1 MQLLAILHMDQTHT
15 ISMFMTELIGRFIKI
30 YNMSRL
36 TTCTSITRPSSPS
49 NGDIL
54 FETDTNRVIVY
65 ESAASV
71 WRLYNSD
78 GVAYNTAGIGELHY
92 SSGIFSNAS
101 ATYYLNV
108 DPVMHFDGK
117 YIDGTDSTNNPAN
130 GDAVST
136 WADRSGN
143 AANYDLTQATGSVQA
158 TFDTLTESQN
168 SLAFTSGDFY
178 TLGTTYS
185 GESSADYTAV
195 YIAKIPSATN
205 KDIFYAPL
213 SNGNNASTIWFNAR
227 AYGDVVHNSTGRGFH
242 SGSNDN
248 GTEMPTVFNPLH
260 LFIVQRSSATV
271 TGYTGGNNQQW
282 SHSSI
287 TNAASISEFGRATSY
302 YTQGNIFE
310 VMFFDSALST
320 ANLNVITNYASN
332 KYGIST
338 TSF

>member
-1 MQLLAILHMDQTHT
+1 
-15 ISMFMTELIGRFIKI
+15 MFMTEPIGRFIKI

-36 TTCTSITRPSSPS
+36 TTCTSTTRPSSPS
-49 NGDIL
+49 DGDIL
-54 FETDTNRVIVY
+54 FETDTKRVIVY
-65 ESAASV
+65 EATASV

-78 GVAYNTAGIGELHY
+78 GVAYNTAGIGEIHY

-101 ATYYLNV
+101 ASYYLNV

-117 YIDGTDSTNNPAN
+117 YIDGADSANNPAN

-143 AANYDLTQATGSVQA
+143 ITNYDLTQVTGSEQA
-158 TFDTLTESQN
+158 TFDSLTESQN
-168 SLAFTSGDFY
+168 SLAFSSGDFY
-178 TLGTTYS
+178 SIGTNYS
-185 GESSADYTAV
+185 GASGADYTAV

-205 KDIFYAPL
+205 KDILYAPL
-213 SNGNNASTIWFNAR
+213 CNGNNTSTIWFNAK
-227 AYGDVVHNSTGRGFH
+227 AFGDVVHGSTSRGFH
-242 SGSNDN
+242 NGSNDN

-260 LFIVQRSSATV
+260 LFIVQRSSSTITA
-271 TGYTGGNNQQW
+271 YIGGNNQQW
-282 SHSSI
+282 SYSSV
-287 TNAASISEFGRATSY
+287 NHAATISEFGRASTSY
-302 YTQGNIFE
+302 PTVGNIFE